1 MFICLSLHSRSLIAS
16 CKIQACKDAVAWKNG
31 YTAIIL
37 ADDIAE
43 KEYLTV
49 LAAVKANGGVVA
61 IEAERVF
68 LGWIP
73 RPVGAKIRS
82 LSGVQEVV
90 YAPVPHPADL
100 VRRPDPL
107 SALEFFNRV
116 LTGAYEDSLEA
127 GLAISG
133 EPLTG
138 DAILL
143 TASPAPQSLSLNTT
157 AQSHTDGDTN
167 RNQPTDARQSITTPP
182 NAVGRGKPSWFFPT
196 PYQNPDMRGRVTV
209 QLFRPDSDGTV
220 DPNLYSWTDSDWNLA
235 LDQVYGSFTFWVSQ
249 AAARSITLSFGVR
262 RMDLFSR
269 FCRCWVPVPTKYE
282 PITHRSTDDYLWVND
297 ALAPFG
303 YGASPVTLDNVYA
316 KNVAFNNYKKT
327 DEYGGFDRSFSVYII
342 YNPGSA
348 PSTFANGTRAY
359 TIFDGPFVMMM
370 WNSAGFG
377 PNNIGR
383 VLTHETGHIF
393 WACDEYYDSASHTG
407 CFNCDPC
414 FYNVGPRNQ
423 VATPWI
429 TNGNCDYPS
438 SSPTCDIPRVDC
450 IMRTNGYA
458 ICPHTPG
465 QIGW

>member
-1 MFICLSLHSRSLIAS
+1 MPKEGSVNLKQAVVVAIFFFLSLHSRSLMAS
-16 CKIQACKDAVAWKNG
+16 CKIQACKDAVVWKNG

-73 RPVGAKIRS
+73 RPVAAKIRS
-82 LSGVQEVV
+82 LNRVQAVV
-90 YAPVPHPADL
+90 YAPVGRPADL
-100 VRRPDPL
+100 VRRPDAL

-127 GLAISG
+127 GLTVRG

-143 TASPAPQSLSLNTT
+143 TASPALQSFSLNAT

-167 RNQPTDARQSITTPP
+167 RSQPTEVR
-182 NAVGRGKPSWFFPT
+182 AVGRAKPSWFYPT

-235 LDQVYGSFTFWVSQ
+235 LDQVYGAFTFWVSQ
-249 AAARSITLSFGVR
+249 ASARNITLSFGIR

-269 FCRCWVPVPTKYE
+269 FCRCYIPVSTKYE
-282 PITHRSTDDYLWVND
+282 PITHRHTDDYLWVND
-297 ALAPFG
+297 ALSAFG
-303 YGASPVTLDNVYA
+303 YGASPVTLDNVYT

-342 YNPGSA
+342 SNPGSA
-348 PSTFANGTRAY
+348 PSTFADGKRAY
-359 TIFDGPFVMMM
+359 TLSDGPFVMMM
-370 WNSAGFG
+370 WNSAGWG

-393 WACDEYYDSASHTG
+393 G
-407 CFNCDPC
+407 
-414 FYNVGPRNQ
+414 R
-423 VATPWI
+423 ATSTTI
-429 TNGNCDYPS
+429 QRPS
-438 SSPTCDIPRVDC
+438 RAALIATLVSTMWDLAIRSRRHGSQTATVTTLPAHRRV
-450 IMRTNGYA
+450 ISRVWTV
-458 ICPHTPG
+458 
-465 QIGW
+465 